1 MAAAGRVKDGVSFAL
16 TIGIKSSPAS
26 SPTSWCPSVRSQH
39 LKLGTLLMLLLLVRL
54 LCQHHSNQGGKYG
67 RDIKGNAR
75 LLLGKLLT
83 SQSALLMSFSRRG
96 PFVCYRQIDKNAVS
110 GYTGSQSAMHSL
122 YCVQVNSRE
131 AAAAAS
137 LDFLFVSNGAPSQ
150 SLIIPLRFISRG
162 ARAIRRLT
170 KRFDLPRIYPVLLE
184 YFPSSFKAAQ
194 IQI

>member
-1 MAAAGRVKDGVSFAL
+1 
-16 TIGIKSSPAS
+16 
-26 SPTSWCPSVRSQH
+26 
-39 LKLGTLLMLLLLVRL
+39 
-54 LCQHHSNQGGKYG
+54 
-67 RDIKGNAR
+67 
-75 LLLGKLLT
+75 
-83 SQSALLMSFSRRG
+83 MSFSRRG

-110 GYTGSQSAMHSL
+110 GYTGSQSEMHSL

-137 LDFLFVSNGAPSQ
+137 LDFLFVNNGAPSQ

-184 YFPSSFKAAQ
+184 YFPSSFKAA
-194 IQI
+194 